1 MDLKK
6 VLVLSAVL
14 AFVAMAGMPV
24 QAQGNAQP
32 VIGMVD
38 VQRAFDEY
46 KNTKASND
54 EINKLAASF
63 MKELEVREK
72 HRHLSEADMAELVRL
87 STLANPSTD
96 DRTKLQQLES
106 KSKQLDENFNALV
119 QKADLTEAERQQQVE
134 LRNNRNRNEQNYR
147 NLQED
152 YLDQLEK
159 RKNELSSK
167 ITEDI
172 RLAIEKVAQQQG
184 LATVVDKIAIL
195 YGGKD
200 VTDEVI
206 KVLNGS

>member
-1 MDLKK
+1 MKK
-6 VLVLSAVL
+6 VLVLSAIL
-14 AFVAMAGMPV
+14 AALAVAGTQV

-46 KNTKASND
+46 KNTKASNE
-54 EINKLAASF
+54 EINRLAATF
-63 MKELEVREK
+63 MRELEVREK

-87 STLANPSTD
+87 ATLANPSTE
-96 DRTKLQQLES
+96 DRNKLQQLENR
-106 KSKQLDENFNALV
+106 SKQLDEEFNALV
-119 QKADLTEAERQQQVE
+119 QKADLSEAERQRQVE
-134 LRNNRNRNEQNYR
+134 LRNNRSRNEQNYR

-152 YLDQLEK
+152 YLEQLEK

-172 RLAIEKVAQQQG
+172 RQAIEKVAQQQG